1 MSNDFFTS
9 VVEML
14 SNATAAATVPK
25 EPQSLSL
32 LYNTAGNAELWSA
45 NVTLAVGND
54 DTLVIFILFCCK
66 SSNYAKITASK
77 QVIQCQFVSSQ
88 QIMFPFIVGLR
99 QTHTVFSLIC
109 NAKVLQGQ
117 IRWSVI
123 QVNVG
128 KHNQNRLF

>member
-1 MSNDFFTS
+1 M
-9 VVEML
+9 
-14 SNATAAATVPK
+14 
-25 EPQSLSL
+25 Q
-32 LYNTAGNAELWSA
+32 LWSA
-45 NVTLAVGND
+45 NITLAVGND

-66 SSNYAKITASK
+66 SSNYAKITANK

-88 QIMFPFIVGLR
+88 HNVPFVIVGLR

-117 IRWSVI
+117 IRWSLI